1 MRRRY
6 EQYNNLRTNYVE
18 KSGAMID
25 EGQRVRKITVT
36 GRGTYSMTLPKA
48 MVRNLKWR
56 KGQRVVV
63 ERKGNTLV
71 IRDFE

>member
-1 MRRRY
+1 
-6 EQYNNLRTNYVE
+6 
-18 KSGAMID
+18 MID
-25 EGQRVRKITVT
+25 EGQRVRKIAVT

-63 ERKGNTLV
+63 ERKGDSLV